1 MMMTMLLLVTLAANA
16 QSEVYAYIV
25 DASGT
30 PTNVRNAPNG
40 KVVQQLD
47 NEESL
52 VVNLLSA

>member
-30 PTNVRNAPNG
+30 PHRG
-40 KVVQQLD
+40 LDQQRLPLLQIETHF
-47 NEESL
+47 NE
-52 VVNLLSA
+52 